1 MRLANTVNYE
11 IHMTA
16 REKASALL
24 RRFKGDNYIFGTG
37 CIGSLGKL
45 SSGLGKRVS
54 VVAGGAGKKWGEE
67 IRGIVRRILYE
78 SGITLAGD
86 IIDGAKPNSPFED
99 VFRISEEIS
108 SQNPDSV
115 VSVGGGSLIDA
126 VKAAITYSVLGDWY
140 PNINDYFGE
149 NRVSDMLAKTG
160 RKMLPSVAVQLASGS
175 AAHLTKYSNITDMKK
190 SQKFLMID
198 NAVTPDRALFDYSYT
213 RTMSK
218 DFTMDGAFDG
228 ISHCLEVYM
237 GMKTERLDEVED
249 VALSGIELIT
259 ENIKTAVR
267 CPENVEARE
276 ALGLGTDLGGY
287 SIMIGGTNGAHLNS
301 FSLVELLPHGRAC
314 ALMNPYYVVFFSPAI
329 EDKLRK
335 VGAIYQKAGY
345 VKMDMDKLSGRDL
358 GMAVAEGMIAL
369 SKDVGF
375 PTALKDVPFFSD
387 EHIRRC
393 LAAAKNPKFESKL
406 RNMPVPLSADNVDE
420 YMGSVLAAAKTGDF
434 SLIRNL

>member
-1 MRLANTVNYE
+1 
-11 IHMTA
+11 MTIK
-16 REKASALL
+16 EKASLL
-24 RRFKGDNYIFGTG
+24 LNKFKGGNYVFGIG
-37 CIGSLGKL
+37 CIDGLGKL
-45 SSGLGKRVS
+45 SSGLGNRVS
-54 VVAGGAGKKWGEE
+54 LVAGGVGKKWGDE
-67 IRGIVRRILYE
+67 IRGNVCRIFHD
-78 SGITLAGD
+78 SGTRLAGD

-99 VFRISEEIS
+99 VFRISEEVS
-108 SQNPDSV
+108 RQHPDFV

-126 VKAAITYSVLGDWY
+126 VKAAIVYSIFKDKY
-140 PNINDYFGE
+140 PDINDYFGE

-160 RKMLPSVAVQLASGS
+160 RRMLPSIAVQLASGS
-175 AAHLTKYSNITDMKK
+175 AAHLTKYSNITDMVK
-190 SQKFLMID
+190 SQKFLIID
-198 NAVTPDRALFDYSYT
+198 NAVTPDRALFDYSHT
-213 RTMSK
+213 RSMSR

-237 GMKTERLDEVED
+237 GIRGEKLREVED

-259 ENIKTAVR
+259 SNIRTAVR
-267 CPENVEARE
+267 YPEDIGARE

-287 SIMIGGTNGAHLNS
+287 SIMIGATNGAHLNS
-301 FSLVELLPHGRAC
+301 FSLVDLLPHGRAC

-335 VGAIYQKAGY
+335 VGAVYKSAGY
-345 VKMDMDKLSGRDL
+345 VKSDLDRLSGREL

-375 PTALKDVPFFSD
+375 PTTLEEVPGYTDKSVK
-387 EHIRRC
+387 RC
-393 LAAAKNPKFESKL
+393 LEAAKNPKFESKL
-406 RNMPVPLSADNVDE
+406 RSMPVPMSAEKVDE